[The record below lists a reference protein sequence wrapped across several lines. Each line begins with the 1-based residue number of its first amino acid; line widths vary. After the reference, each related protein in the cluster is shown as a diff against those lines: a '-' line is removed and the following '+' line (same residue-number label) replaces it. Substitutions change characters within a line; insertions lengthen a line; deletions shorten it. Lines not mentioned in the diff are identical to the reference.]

1 MSTVFIILLYAFVV
15 DSAGDISDIC
25 IVQYAFRFG
34 EHDVKICPHGNSRRH
49 SDSYIRT
56 QPSTLQRIKKEQ
68 ATAGS
73 TPKSVVAKIT
83 ESEGGIIKCRSS
95 SNLPRNCQ
103 QVSNVR
109 HQCSSKTTNR
119 DLLYA
124 VMEMC
129 VKAKS
134 GCPSEKFIQSVQ
146 AAPEPLSVLALEQ
159 QLLDLERFFTCED
172 EFTVAGFDPT
182 FNCGKFSV
190 TVMVYKNLL
199 LERQKDGTIPTF
211 FGPMLVHQ

>member
-1 MSTVFIILLYAFVV
+1 MQRFTSVFIILLYAFVV

-49 SDSYIRT
+49 SDSYIQT
-56 QPSTLQRIKKEQ
+56 QPSTLQRVKKEQ

-109 HQCSSKTTNR
+109 HQCSSKTTNH
-119 DLLYA
+119 DLLHA

-134 GCPSEKFIQSVQ
+134 GCPSEKLIQSVQ

-159 QLLDLERFFTCED
+159 
-172 EFTVAGFDPT
+172 
-182 FNCGKFSV
+182 
-190 TVMVYKNLL
+190 
-199 LERQKDGTIPTF
+199 
-211 FGPMLVHQ
+211 